1 MTRLERA
8 KIFAPFDAM
17 KGLQEALR
25 EREERLTRTQ
35 RREICEEDI
44 ARNSA
49 VLLSLKRGMEVE
61 IFCWNGSHDVVKRGK
76 ITYISPAFDGYLELD
91 HAPIEFA
98 DIYDIKVCEGT
109 V

>member
-1 MTRLERA
+1 MTRQDRA

-25 EREERLTRTQ
+25 EREERLARTT

-49 VLLSLKRGMEVE
+49 VLMTLKRGMEAEV
-61 IFCWNGSHDVVKRGK
+61 FCWSDFHDVVKRGE
-76 ITYISPAFDGYLELD
+76 ITYISQTFNGYLELD
-91 HAPIEFA
+91 HEVIEFE
-98 DIYDIKVCEGT
+98 DIYDIKVL
-109 V
+109 

>member
-1 MTRLERA
+1 MTRQDRA

-44 ARNSA
+44 ERNSA
-49 VLLSLKRGMEVE
+49 VLMTLKRGMDVEV
-61 IFCWNGSHDVVKRGK
+61 FCWSNFHDVVKRGK
-76 ITYISPAFDGYLELD
+76 ITYISQAFNGYLEVD
-91 HAPIEFA
+91 HEPIEFE
-98 DIYDIKVCEGT
+98 DIYDIKVII
-109 V
+109 

>member
-1 MTRLERA
+1 MTRQDRA

-25 EREERLTRTQ
+25 EREERLTRCP

-49 VLLSLKRGMEVE
+49 VLMTLKRGMEAEV
-61 IFCWNGSHDVVKRGK
+61 FCWDGFHDVVKRGK
-76 ITYISPAFDGYLELD
+76 ITYISRAFNGYLEVD
-91 HAPIEFA
+91 HEPIEFE
-98 DIYDIKVCEGT
+98 DIYDIKVII
-109 V
+109 